1 MKKLLNTLLNH
12 ERYQTLSVIAGVLL
26 LIWFW
31 GCQSEVTSLLEPDQ
45 KVNRQELELELNS
58 IMAVAE
64 MRFGQLDQQDELKQ
78 FLMQQALLA
87 GQSGTINPFAL
98 MTSIG
103 AILGL
108 GATIDNVRKRK
119 EIKSMKT

>member
-1 MKKLLNTLLNH
+1 MAKLLDTLFNH

-31 GCQSEVTSLLEPDQ
+31 GCQSEVTSLLEPEQ

-64 MRFGQLDQQDELKQ
+64 MRFAQMDQQDELKQ
-78 FLMQQALLA
+78 FLMQQALLV
-87 GQSGTINPFAL
+87 GQTGTINPFAL
-98 MTSIG
+98 LTSIG
-103 AILGL
+103 AILGI
-108 GATIDNVRKRK
+108 GATVDNVRKRK
-119 EIKSMKT
+119 ELKSLKT